1 MTVSNPSRHRIAI
14 TVNGR
19 EVHAEVEGRTLLID
33 FLRRNAGLTGPRFGC
48 EEGACGACTVQLNG
62 TPIKSC
68 LLLAVQV
75 EDQYVTT
82 AEGLA
87 SSTGLA
93 PVQQAFVDC
102 GAAQC
107 GYCTAGMVMTVEHF
121 LRNRAPGPLDDEA
134 LRVALTGNLCRCTGY
149 TGIRQAVALA
159 AGEGLASAE
168 RPDAPG
174 AGPWIGRALARRE
187 DQRLVAGGGRYVD
200 AYGDSSDLHLAVV
213 RSTCAR
219 ARIAGVDADA
229 ARAAAGVALVMT
241 GAEAREHWQPIAPT
255 SVGENIRLPRRYAL
269 AVDEVVFYGEP
280 VAIVVADTPEAA
292 EDAAA
297 QVSVEYTPLLPVVD
311 MHAALAAD
319 APLVYPAWGT
329 NLQTEFALEFGD
341 IDGVLDSAAHVVSE
355 TISSHRFGAM
365 PLETRATHANF
376 DPRDATLTVRA
387 STQVPH
393 QLRMFLSQVFGLSES
408 RIQVLA
414 GDVGGGFGAKLGVD
428 GEYLPVLAALHLGRP
443 VKWIETRTGWLH
455 AGPGARDFTAN
466 CQAAFNRDGQLL
478 ALTTDI
484 IADMGCDGA
493 ERACGIG
500 MPING
505 GVYAPGPY
513 RVQHYRTRVRCVVTN
528 KGPYGAYRG
537 YGKDVANMIIERLLD
552 RAAAR
557 LGIDPLEIRRRNLLD
572 SYPHQLITGPI
583 IENGSL
589 RESQARLEAVM
600 DLPALR
606 ERQAQARAAGKYL
619 GIGVANYIEPC
630 GVAFPASVYQNF
642 ESATLRLAADGSVHV
657 LTAIQNIGQ
666 GIETAYA
673 QAAADALGCGFADV
687 TVSWG
692 DTRAM
697 PMGSGTYASR
707 GAMFAV
713 GAIVQAADILRAR
726 LLCGAAVLLECAREE
741 LDIAD
746 GRVWRRGYDASVS
759 FRDIA
764 QAVYIGV
771 GAEIV
776 LANADAPVLETTSTF
791 RNPHI
796 SWQPDA
802 QGRVQLYPGHA
813 TGSQAALVEVDPATG
828 RVNVLDV
835 WLVSDHG
842 VILNPLILDGQTRGA
857 VVQQIGGTIYEL
869 LGYDEAGI
877 PLARTLKDYGLP
889 TVWAAPEIHIEHLC
903 SPSPATRTGAKGGGE
918 DGCIATST
926 VLMAAVEDALQ
937 PWGVAVTHSRLDPQ
951 TVRGLVAAAES
962 GIKERGA

>member
-1 MTVSNPSRHRIAI
+1 MNRGDSRRHAIGI

-19 EVHAEVEGRTLLID
+19 EVHAAVEGRMLLID
-33 FLRRNAGLTGPRFGC
+33 FLRRHADVTGPGFGC
-48 EEGACGACTVQLNG
+48 EEGACGACTVQLDG
-62 TPIKSC
+62 ATVKSC
-68 LLLAVQV
+68 LVLAVQADGQHV
-75 EDQYVTT
+75 LT
-82 AEGLA
+82 ADGLA
-87 SSTGLA
+87 TRERLA
-93 PVQQAFVDC
+93 PVQQAFIDC
-102 GAAQC
+102 NAAQC
-107 GYCTAGMVMTVEHF
+107 GYCTAGMVMSAEHF
-121 LRNRAPGPLDDEA
+121 LRTRAPGPLDDAA
-134 LRVALTGNLCRCTGY
+134 LRRALTGNLCRCTGY
-149 TGIRQAVALA
+149 SSVLQAVALA
-159 AGEGLASAE
+159 AGEGSATAE
-168 RPDAPG
+168 RADVPH
-174 AGPWIGRALARRE
+174 AGPWVGRPLARRE
-187 DQRLVAGGGRYVD
+187 DPRLVSGGGRYVD
-200 AYGDSSDLHLAVV
+200 AYGEAADLHLAVV
-213 RSTCAR
+213 RATRAR
-219 ARIAGVDADA
+219 ALIAAIDVAA
-229 ARAAAGVALVMT
+229 ARAAPGVALVMT

-255 SVGENIRLPRRYAL
+255 SVGESIRLPRRYAL
-269 AVDEVVFYGEP
+269 AIDEVAFYGEP

-297 QVSVEYTPLLPVVD
+297 QVRVDYSELPPVVD
-311 MHAALAAD
+311 MHAALAPD
-319 APLVYPAWGT
+319 APLVYPEWGT
-329 NLQTEFALEFGD
+329 NLQTEFALEFGEVD
-341 IDGVLDSAAHVVSE
+341 ASLDNAAHVIE
-355 TISSHRFGAM
+355 QTISSHRFGAM
-365 PLETRATHANF
+365 PLETRATHARF
-376 DPRDATLTVRA
+376 DPRDGTLTVRA

-393 QLRMFLSQVFGLSES
+393 QLRMFLSQVFGLAES

-414 GDVGGGFGAKLGVD
+414 GDVGGAFGAKLGVD
-428 GEYLPVLAALHLGRP
+428 GEYLAVLAALQLGRP
-443 VKWIETRTGWLH
+443 VKWIETRAGWIH
-455 AGPGARDFTAN
+455 GGPGARDFEAR
-466 CQAAFNRDGQLL
+466 CQAAFDCDGRLL

-484 IADMGCDGA
+484 LADMGCDGA

-513 RVQHYRTRVRCVVTN
+513 RVANYRSRVRCVVTN

-537 YGKDVANMIIERLLD
+537 YGKDVANLIIERLLD
-552 RAAAR
+552 RAAVR
-557 LGIDPLEIRRRNLLD
+557 LNIDPLEIRRRNLLEA
-572 SYPHQLITGPI
+572 YPYQLVTGPI

-589 RESQARLEAVM
+589 RESQARLAAMM

-606 ERQAQARAAGKYL
+606 RRQAAARAAGRHL

-673 QAAADALGCGFADV
+673 QATADALGCDLADI

-692 DTRAM
+692 DTNAM
-697 PMGSGTYASR
+697 PIGSGTYASR

-713 GAIVQAADILRAR
+713 GAIVQAAETLRAR
-726 LLCGAAVLLECAREE
+726 LLCGAAVLLECPQAE

-746 GRVWRRGYDASVS
+746 GRIWRRGHDASIS

-764 QAVYIGV
+764 RAVYMGV

-776 LANADAPVLETTSTF
+776 LAEADAPVLETTSTF

-796 SWQPDA
+796 NWQPDA

-813 TGSQAALVEVDPATG
+813 TGSQAALVEVDPETG
-828 RVNVLDV
+828 RVDVLDV

-842 VILNPLILDGQTRGA
+842 VVLNPLILDGQTRGA
-857 VVQQIGGTIYEL
+857 VVQQIGGTIYESL
-869 LGYDEAGI
+869 AYDEAGI
-877 PLARTLKDYGLP
+877 PLASTLKDYGMP

-937 PWGVAVTHSRLDPQ
+937 PWGVEVTHSRLDPQ
-951 TVRGLVAAAES
+951 TVRRLVAAAEFA
-962 GIKERGA
+962 GGEPI